1 MAAEPSCGAR
11 TGASDP
17 PKLPRA
23 LNGHQFRP
31 AQRAAALSGSRS
43 DRHRTHERMSA
54 SHLPIGVRTAL
65 TMTGC
70 RAGSAARKLIA
81 RRAARCAPAHAA
93 AERIVRLISIQ
104 GTQCEWQC
112 QDCAKRERF
121 SSIKV
126 QIGVLCLECGLPRR
140 QQPSCSH
147 SSWGLVRGRCQ
158 RTLGPAARPR
168 SLPPPAG
175 CPSTW
180 RAHSLARQED
190 PFTSTRCGAFP
201 RLAGRPRWCA
211 PRLSTA
217 RLPPRSSIKRPGAPT
232 L

>member
-104 GTQCEWQC
+104 GTQC

-121 SSIKV
+121 
-126 QIGVLCLECGLPRR
+126 
-140 QQPSCSH
+140 H
-147 SSWGLVRGRCQ
+147 
-158 RTLGPAARPR
+158 
-168 SLPPPAG
+168 
-175 CPSTW
+175 
-180 RAHSLARQED
+180 
-190 PFTSTRCGAFP
+190 
-201 RLAGRPRWCA
+201 
-211 PRLSTA
+211 
-217 RLPPRSSIKRPGAPT
+217 
-232 L
+232 